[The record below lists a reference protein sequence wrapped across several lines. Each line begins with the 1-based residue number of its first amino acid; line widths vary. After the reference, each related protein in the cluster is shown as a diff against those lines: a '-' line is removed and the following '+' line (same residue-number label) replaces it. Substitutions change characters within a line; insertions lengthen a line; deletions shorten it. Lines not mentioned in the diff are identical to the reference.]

1 MKKIIVMVAVIVLS
15 LTACGSSNVPEG
27 ADAKAW
33 NAGNKVLQY
42 LDEWEENGTQPNEE
56 GIAAKIMREL
66 NSTGVTDDLLIKSN
80 KTSKEQYLT
89 DMFYALYALGG
100 FVKPR
105 FYTGA
110 VFSIS
115 SDGKSGTD
123 EDYDNYYECKQKLVD
138 LLGIEYTEDYTLL
151 KKR

>member
-1 MKKIIVMVAVIVLS
+1 MKKLFVIIVVIALA
-15 LTACGSSNVPEG
+15 LTACGSNVPKG

-33 NAGNKVLQY
+33 NAGYKSLQY
-42 LDEWEENGTQPNEE
+42 LDEWEENGTQPNKE

-66 NSTGVTDDLLIKSN
+66 ESTGVTDDLLIKSN
-80 KTSKEQYLT
+80 KTSKEQYLN

-110 VFSIS
+110 VFAIS
-115 SDGKSGTD
+115 ADGKSGTD
-123 EDYDNYYECKQKLVD
+123 EDYEHYYECKQNLVD
-138 LLGIEYTEDYTLL
+138 LLEIEYTEDYTLL